1 MFNYVYLKKTWIKK
15 STRGHHM
22 YMYSNTSG
30 GLWDKK

>member
-1 MFNYVYLKKTWIKK
+1 MFNYVCLKKTWIKK

-22 YMYSNTSG
+22 YSNTSG